1 MQYQQENMPHW
12 AKRIDEKGVR
22 RWHKEKSLTARRGE
36 YVWAIIWNFIF
47 LWIIHKLP
55 DWNLTFIT
63 ESFGAVVWVITMNI
77 YVQIGG
83 NLMMLL
89 FDHRIIRY
97 LARIVTESASFV
109 TLLALY
115 FIFPFDF
122 TNFYGL
128 HWLNWLLPI
137 LFIISMVVSALKVIS
152 NIWKLIFWSA

>member
-1 MQYQQENMPHW
+1 MPHW

-22 RWHKEKSLTARRGE
+22 RWHKEKSLTGRRGE

-47 LWIIHKLP
+47 LWILHKLP
-55 DWNLTFIT
+55 DWNLNFIT

-77 YVQIGG
+77 YIQIGG
-83 NLMMLL
+83 NLLMLL

-137 LFIISMVVSALKVIS
+137 LFIISIVVSALKVIS

>member
-1 MQYQQENMPHW
+1 MGHHLELY
-12 AKRIDEKGVR
+12 
-22 RWHKEKSLTARRGE
+22 
-36 YVWAIIWNFIF
+36 F